1 MAARSFRA
9 GGRLTHIAVSVGLAA
24 VAVLSGA
31 APAAAT
37 HSWGG
42 YHWARTA
49 APFTLKLGDN
59 VDSTWDS
66 YLATTSKDWTVS
78 AALDTTIVGGQSS
91 PRRCNAVAG
100 TVQVCNST
108 YGQNG
113 WLGIASVWVSGE
125 HITQGTVKLND
136 TYFRTAKYNTPA
148 WKNMV
153 TCQEVGHTLG
163 LGHVD
168 EAFGNANLGTCMDY
182 TNDPNPPLPLL
193 NNEHPNGHDYEQL
206 DTIYAHLDSSSTVA
220 AVAASA
226 AQTRSVDPGDT
237 PASWGR
243 AVAFTEDGRGRVYV
257 RDLGNDQRITT
268 FVSWAPDAPNAGL
281 KPEGR

>member
-1 MAARSFRA
+1 MIGHMAARSFRA
-9 GGRLTHIAVSVGLAA
+9 GGRFAHIATIVGLAA
-24 VAVLSGA
+24 AAVLSGA
-31 APAAAT
+31 APAAAD

-49 APFTLKLGDN
+49 APFTLQLGDN
-59 VDSTWDS
+59 VNSTWDS
-66 YLATTSKDWTVS
+66 YLATTSTDWTSS
-78 AALDTTIVGGQSS
+78 AALNTTIVPGQSN
-91 PRRCNAVAG
+91 PKRCNAVAG

-113 WLGIASVWVSGE
+113 WLGIASVWASGA

-153 TCQEVGHTLG
+153 TCQEVGHALG

-168 EAFGNANLGTCMDY
+168 EAFDNPNQGTCMDY
-182 TNDPNPPLPLL
+182 TNNPTGPP
-193 NNEHPNGHDYEQL
+193 NNEHPNQHDYDLL
-206 DTIYAHLDSSSTVA
+206 DLTIYAHLDSSST
-220 AVAASA
+220 VAASA

-243 AVAFTEDGRGRVYV
+243 AVAFTKDGRGRVYV
-257 RDLGNDQRITT
+257 RDLGNNQRITT

-281 KPEGR
+281 KPEGH